1 MFSERLVQGD
11 LDVAPEYHSKS
22 TPKPKF
28 YFQENCT
35 PGSTGTKKPFKVS
48 LTLYAFYLVQLLQN
62 QKCLSLAVI
71 INSLQFHTRETDY
84 TSLKLLYKS
93 Y

>member
-1 MFSERLVQGD
+1 MLHQNT
-11 LDVAPEYHSKS
+11 
-22 TPKPKF
+22 TPKALLNQNFTSKKTVL
-28 YFQENCT
+28 QVVLEQ
-35 PGSTGTKKPFKVS
+35 KKPFKVS

-71 INSLQFHTRETDY
+71 INSLQFHTREADY